1 MSGVGQLT
9 QMVAATLAQWQQGD
23 PTMYEQDLAP
33 TRASYGTADPHEIAH
48 TLDAFCATHLGAHIS
63 GSVFYASSQADVS
76 GVQLTD
82 SRRVVVKAH
91 LPQWPLTFLT
101 AVYQVQHQLFARNFP
116 CPQPLLGP
124 TPLGQGYAVVEEL
137 VDAGSFADARDP
149 AIRRSLAQTLAHLVE
164 LTRDLREVPGLRPGL
179 LSRIPLGALWPQP
192 HSPIF
197 DFARSAAG
205 AEWIDQ
211 EAAQAR
217 AVIGK
222 SEGEHVLGHTDWSV
236 QNCRFAEGAICV
248 VYDWDSLA
256 LDLETTIVGEAA
268 RGFTMNWLVPEP
280 PPLPSPEGARAFV
293 EDYEAARGKRFT
305 LAEWTAVSAAATYAL
320 AYGARLEHSLDP
332 DGRNFPP
339 GSARAL
345 LAACGA
351 AYLRR

>member
-1 MSGVGQLT
+1 MSGVGQLSE
-9 QMVAATLAQWQQGD
+9 MVAATFAQWQQGD
-23 PTMYEQDLAP
+23 PTIYEQD
-33 TRASYGTADPHEIAH
+33 RARARAIYGTADPHEIAQ
-48 TLDAFCATHLGAHIS
+48 TLDAFCATHLGAYIS

-82 SRRVVVKAH
+82 GRRVVVKAH
-91 LPQWPLTFLT
+91 LPDWPLTFLT
-101 AVYQVQHQLFARNFP
+101 AAYQVQHRLFARNFP

-124 TPLGQGYAVVEEL
+124 MPLGQGYAVVEEL

-149 AIRRSLAQTLAHLVE
+149 AVRRSLAQTLARLVE
-164 LTRDLREVPGLRPGL
+164 LTRDLQAVPGLRPGL
-179 LSRIPLGALWPQP
+179 LSRIPPGALWPQP

-197 DFARSAAG
+197 DFERTAAG

-211 EAAQAR
+211 QASQAR
-217 AVIGK
+217 VVLQNSTGEQVIG
-222 SEGEHVLGHTDWSV
+222 HNDWSV
-236 QNCRFAEGAICV
+236 QNCRFAEGTIGV

-280 PPLPSPEGARAFV
+280 PPRPGPEEARAFV

-305 LAEWTAVSAAATYAL
+305 LAEWTALAAAATYAL
-320 AYGARLEHSLDP
+320 AYGARMEQSLHP
-332 DGRNFPP
+332 DNRDFPT

-345 LAACGA
+345 LATYGA